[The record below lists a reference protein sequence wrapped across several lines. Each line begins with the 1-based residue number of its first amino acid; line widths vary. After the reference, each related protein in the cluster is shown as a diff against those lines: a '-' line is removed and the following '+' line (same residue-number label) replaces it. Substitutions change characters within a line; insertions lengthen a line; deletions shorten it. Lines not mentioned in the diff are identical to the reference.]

1 MIAANSKR
9 LFKNLGVE
17 NYINHKLCAYLTWD
31 PYIDQT
37 LKILS
42 LCLRTPIFTK
52 PNLCNLE
59 AFFAVYFCLHSS
71 ISHKSAQY
79 VCLHFSMSHKSA
91 HMTVWPQQNQNK
103 PNELTP
109 RVKPSWFFQKYHF
122 SGRDPYIKIVPKMR
136 KKLMELS
143 NRRMQ
148 KRYGLCYSTSLSRNN
163 QNEVSSQNR

>member
-1 MIAANSKR
+1 MRIFIYIFACPIKAANSKR

-59 AFFAVYFCLHSS
+59 FFFSVYFCLHSS

-91 HMTVWPQQNQNK
+91 HNTVWPQQNQNK

-109 RVKPSWFFQKYHF
+109 RVKSSWFFQKYHF
-122 SGRDPYIKIVPKMR
+122 SGRDPYIKIVPTI
-136 KKLMELS
+136 
-143 NRRMQ
+143 Q
-148 KRYGLCYSTSLSRNN
+148 
-163 QNEVSSQNR
+163 

>member
-1 MIAANSKR
+1 MSHQSGHMIAANSKR

-59 AFFAVYFCLHSS
+59 V
-71 ISHKSAQY
+71 
-79 VCLHFSMSHKSA
+79 
-91 HMTVWPQQNQNK
+91 
-103 PNELTP
+103 
-109 RVKPSWFFQKYHF
+109 FFQYIFVYILPFPIKVHNMFVYIFPCPIKVLIWQFDHSKIKTNLMNSPPESSHPDF
-122 SGRDPYIKIVPKMR
+122 SKNIIFQVRTPILR
-136 KKLMELS
+136 
-143 NRRMQ
+143 
-148 KRYGLCYSTSLSRNN
+148 
-163 QNEVSSQNR
+163 

>member
-59 AFFAVYFCLHSS
+59 F
-71 ISHKSAQY
+71 
-79 VCLHFSMSHKSA
+79 
-91 HMTVWPQQNQNK
+91 
-103 PNELTP
+103 
-109 RVKPSWFFQKYHF
+109 FFQYIFVYILPFPIKVHNMSKSHQICQKLKEMHVQKWKPEFWVPYLLLYKTEMIYLARNFHVLTCYLLIILESDEQWVYGNLKTGF
-122 SGRDPYIKIVPKMR
+122 SSFFVKM
-136 KKLMELS
+136 KCE
-143 NRRMQ
+143 
-148 KRYGLCYSTSLSRNN
+148 
-163 QNEVSSQNR
+163 